1 MLNRIKLSAERRPNF
16 AVRETYQGGAAQRR
30 GRGSQWLG
38 LLAVLGLLALLPAM
52 TSVQS
57 AMQTSCMT
65 GGNLDPTFDTDGKV
79 TTDFG
84 SSNDFAEAIAVQ
96 PDGKIVV
103 AGYAF
108 VGSANDFALVRY
120 NTDGSLD
127 TTFDTDGKVTTAFG
141 SFDDL

>member
-1 MLNRIKLSAERRPNF
+1 MLNLIKLSAERRPNF

-65 GGNLDPTFDTDGKV
+65 GGNLDPTFDTDGRV

-84 SSNDFAEAIAVQ
+84 SSGDVAYAVAVQ
-96 PDGKIVV
+96 PDGKIVA
-103 AGYAF
+103 AGYSGIF
-108 VGSANDFALVRY
+108 GTIDFALARY
-120 NTDGSLD
+120 NTDG
-127 TTFDTDGKVTTAFG
+127 
-141 SFDDL
+141 